1 MNKCSLWQRIAL
13 PCLAV
18 LALAG
23 CSGGS
28 GNAPQIVAPPAEKAP
43 LQLEAW
49 VGEDSSQLRLSRP
62 IPGLEIHAS
71 SDPVCEFDTDNTMGC
86 TDPNIYTLNNTTEA
100 FTDTA
105 LTLNHPGYYQLRQG
119 EQRLN
124 TLLSP
129 SRFSP
134 RAVHQAVFFNGEFW
148 LIGGDLPGG
157 NGSSAEIWSSPD
169 GVQWVLR
176 DAEAEFGPLAYHQV
190 VVYQNKLWVIG
201 GWKDDGINAG
211 TQQAVWASEDGLNWE
226 SKTSLPIALN
236 RHQVVVFENI
246 AATEPG
252 DPENT
257 LWVMGGLSSS
267 DVDSATNDVYLL
279 HNGDW
284 ITPQIALGETGTSG
298 KPLPKLFGHQVVAFN
313 AGDGEGE
320 QLWVIGGMNESFQRN
335 NDIWRSSD
343 GYTWNKVE
351 LDPEE
356 ERFSARFAHQ
366 AVVFDD
372 QLWVIGGHDGTY
384 KNDIWSS
391 PDGEV
396 WTEQDP
402 PADFPP
408 RTLHQVVVAND
419 GADESLWLI
428 GGDSC
433 GGCFLNDTWSSSDG
447 EHWQHR
453 SAQAE
458 FFARY
463 GHQVVSFDD
472 GTGEQLWL
480 IGGYDGQRYLNDL
493 WTSPDGLNWTPVDV
507 DRAALFTPRDSHG
520 AVVFNDQLWVI
531 GGADGNSQNDV
542 WSSPNGITWTEHTQ
556 PAGAERFSPRQSPQ
570 AVVFDDGDGDG
581 DKLWLI
587 GGYGFGLDDNK
598 FKPLSDVWSSVDGD
612 TWTKH
617 SSDLN
622 VGQYDHQVV
631 VFNNGAGNGEALWL
645 LGRDGN
651 GAAAIWSSTN
661 GENWSPV
668 EIKLTDG
675 TPILPRAGYQAV
687 AFNQQLWVIGGQ
699 NPVSNNVWVSSNGSD
714 WALTPS
720 GDNPFAARQ
729 YHQAVVFN
737 NALFVIGGAD
747 EEYAPFN
754 DVWKST
760 DGLNWQL
767 GLKTNIQALER

>member
-1 MNKCSLWQRIAL
+1 MNKCSLWQRITL

-23 CSGGS
+23 CSGA
-28 GNAPQIVAPPAEKAP
+28 GNGTDNDDPFTGTV
-43 LQLEAW
+43 QLEAW
-49 VGEDSSQLRLSRP
+49 VGTESSQLRLSKP
-62 IPGLEIHAS
+62 LAGAELHAS
-71 SDPVCEFDTDNTMGC
+71 SDRDCEFDTDNTMSC
-86 TDPNIYTLNNTTEA
+86 TNPNIYTLNNTTEA

-105 LTLNHPGYYQLRQG
+105 LTLSHPGYYQLRQG
-119 EQRLN
+119 GQRLN

-134 RAVHQAVFFNGEFW
+134 RAAHQAVFFNGEFW
-148 LIGGDLPGG
+148 LLGGDIPGG
-157 NGSSAEIWSSPD
+157 NSAEIWSSPD

-176 DAEAEFGPLAYHQV
+176 DAEADFGPLAYHQV
-190 VVYQNKLWVIG
+190 VIYQNKLWVIG

-211 TQQAVWASEDGLNWE
+211 PQQAVWASADGLNWE

-257 LWVMGGLSSS
+257 LWVIGGEESSG
-267 DVDSATNDVYLL
+267 SATNNVYLL

-284 ITPQIALGETGTSG
+284 ITPQIALGGAGASG
-298 KPLPKLFGHQVVAFN
+298 EPLPKLIDHQVVAFN
-313 AGDGEGE
+313 ADDGE
-320 QLWVIGGMNESFQRN
+320 QLWVIGGRNESFQRN

-343 GYTWNKVE
+343 GLTWNQVE

-356 ERFSARFAHQ
+356 ERFSARYAHQ
-366 AVVFDD
+366 AAVFDD
-372 QLWVIGGHDGTY
+372 QLWVIGGVDGDN

-391 PDGEV
+391 PDGKV

-408 RTLHQVVVAND
+408 RAYHQVVVAND

-428 GGDSC
+428 GGDLR
-433 GGCFLNDTWSSSDG
+433 GYFLNDTWSSSDG

-453 SAQAE
+453 SAQAD
-458 FFARY
+458 FFARRY
-463 GHQVVSFDD
+463 HQVVSFDD

-480 IGGYDGQRYLNDL
+480 IGGNDSLRNLNDL

-507 DRAALFTPRDSHG
+507 NQEAFFTPRSSHG

-531 GGADGNSQNDV
+531 GGTDGNNALNDV

-556 PAGAERFSPRQSPQ
+556 PAGSERFSPRLYPQ
-570 AVVFDDGDGDG
+570 VVVFNAGDGEG
-581 DKLWLI
+581 DKLWVI
-587 GGYGFGLDDNK
+587 GGSNNA
-598 FKPLSDVWSSVDGD
+598 DVWSSVDGD

-617 SSDLN
+617 NSNLPA
-622 VGQYDHQVV
+622 GQTEHQVV
-631 VFNNGAGNGEALWL
+631 VFDNGNGKALWL

-651 GAAAIWSSTN
+651 GAAAIWTSTN
-661 GENWSPV
+661 GETW
-668 EIKLTDG
+668 TDVTIELLEG
-675 TPILPRAGYQAV
+675 TPNLPTNSHQAV
-687 AFNQQLWVIGGQ
+687 VFDQHLWVIGGQ
-699 NPVSNNVWVSSNGSD
+699 DPVSNNVWVSSDGST
-714 WALTPS
+714 WKLAAS
-720 GDNPFAARQ
+720 GNNPFAARQ

-747 EEYAPFN
+747 KNITASPLN

-760 DGLNWQL
+760 DGENWQL